1 MKRNLFALT
10 VVTCIAVACG
20 SSRQEMTEAKEKV
33 LQDSLLAVNG
43 YVSSSA
49 AVVNKKDTT
58 HKFIR
63 TADVKCRVKNVI
75 KSTVI
80 IEDFAIKQ
88 NGFVTL
94 SNLTQDVSRH
104 TVIPVSQDSSLETT
118 YFVAKND
125 LIIRVP
131 NTKLDTF
138 LKQVAMQIEFL
149 DYRIIKA
156 NDVGLQ
162 LLENRVTEQ
171 RIKKHEE
178 RLTKA
183 IDEKGKKL
191 IETSLAEE
199 NVLNKQEQADNA
211 MISNLSLNDQIN
223 YSTVSIQL
231 YQKETIKR
239 ELVENEKNTKA
250 YEPGLWQKTTE
261 ALINGWYIF
270 EALLLFLVNAWAF
283 LLIAVIA
290 FIVYRR
296 YRKV

>member
-1 MKRNLFALT
+1 MKRNFFALT
-10 VVTCIAVACG
+10 VVGCVVFSCG
-20 SSRQEMTEAKEKV
+20 PSKREMESKEQAK
-33 LQDSLLAVNG
+33 QDSVVAANG
-43 YVSSSA
+43 FVSSSA

-63 TADVKCRVKNVI
+63 TADVKCRVKSVI
-75 KSTVI
+75 KSTVV
-80 IEDFAIKQ
+80 IEDFAIQQ

-94 SNLTQDVSRH
+94 SYLTQDVSRH
-104 TVIPVSQDSSLETT
+104 MVVPISQDSSLETT
-118 YFVAKND
+118 YYVAKNN

-138 LKQVAMQIEFL
+138 LKQVATQIEFL

-162 LLENRVTEQ
+162 LLENKITQQ

-211 MISNLSLNDQIN
+211 MISNLSLSDQIN

-231 YQKETIKR
+231 YQKETVKR
-239 ELVENEKNTKA
+239 ELTENEKNTKA
-250 YEPGLWQKTTE
+250 YEPNLLHKITE
-261 ALINGWYIF
+261 ALTNGWYIL
-270 EALLLFLVNAWAF
+270 EAILLFLVNAWTF
-283 LLIAVIA
+283 LVIAVIVY
-290 FIVYRR
+290 IVYRK
-296 YRKV
+296 YKKA

>member
-10 VVTCIAVACG
+10 VVSCVVISCG
-20 SSRQEMTEAKEKV
+20 SSKREMESKEQAI
-33 LQDSLLAVNG
+33 QDSLIAVNG
-43 YVSSSA
+43 FVSSSA
-49 AVVNKKDTT
+49 AVVNKNDTT

-75 KSTVI
+75 KSTVV
-80 IEDFAIKQ
+80 IEDFVIKQ

-104 TVIPVSQDSSLETT
+104 TLIPVTQDSSLETT
-118 YFVAKND
+118 YYIAKND

-138 LKQVAMQIEFL
+138 LKQVATQIEFL

-162 LLENRVTEQ
+162 LLENKITEQ

-183 IDEKGKKL
+183 IDDKGKKL

-199 NVLNKQEQADNA
+199 NVLSKQEQADNA
-211 MISNLSLNDQIN
+211 MLSNLSLNDQIN
-223 YSTVSIQL
+223 YSTVNIQL

-261 ALINGWYIF
+261 ALVSGWYIF
-270 EALLLFLVNAWAF
+270 EAILLFLVNAWAF
-283 LLIAVIA
+283 LLILLIA
-290 FIVYRR
+290 YILYRR
-296 YRKV
+296 YKKA

>member
-10 VVTCIAVACG
+10 VICCVVFACG
-20 SSRQEMTEAKEKV
+20 PAKHEIETKEQAK
-33 LQDSLLAVNG
+33 QDSVVALNG
-43 YVSSSA
+43 FVSSSA
-49 AVVNKKDTT
+49 AVENKKDTT
-58 HKFIR
+58 RKFIR
-63 TADVKCRVKNVI
+63 TADVKCKVKSVI
-75 KSTVI
+75 NSTVI
-80 IEDFAIKQ
+80 IEDFAIQQ

-104 TVIPVSQDSSLETT
+104 TIIPISQDSSLETT
-118 YFVAKND
+118 YYVAKND

-131 NTKLDTF
+131 NIKLDTF
-138 LKQVAMQIEFL
+138 LKQVATQIEFL

-162 LLENRVTEQ
+162 VLENKITQQ

-183 IDEKGKKL
+183 IDEKAKKL

-250 YEPGLWQKTTE
+250 YEPGLWKKTTE
-261 ALINGWYIF
+261 ALISGWYIF

-283 LLIAVIA
+283 LLIGLILYL
-290 FIVYRR
+290 VYRR
-296 YRKV
+296 YRKS

>member
-10 VVTCIAVACG
+10 VVSCIVLSCG
-20 SSRQEMTEAKEKV
+20 YSKQEMMEAKEKAI
-33 LQDSLLAVNG
+33 QDSVMAATG
-43 YVSSSA
+43 FVSSSA

-63 TADVKCRVKNVI
+63 TADVKCKVKNVI
-75 KSTVI
+75 KSTII
-80 IEDFAIKQ
+80 IEDFAILQ

-104 TVIPVSQDSSLETT
+104 TIIAVSQDSALETT
-118 YFVAKND
+118 YYVAKND

-138 LKQVAMQIEFL
+138 LKQVATQIEFL
-149 DYRIIKA
+149 DYRVIKA

-162 LLENRVTEQ
+162 LLENKITEQ

-183 IDEKGKKL
+183 IDEKAKKL
-191 IETSLAEE
+191 METSLAEE

-231 YQKETIKR
+231 YQKETVKR

-250 YEPGLWQKTTE
+250 YEPSLWQKTID
-261 ALINGWYIF
+261 ALNSGWYIF
-270 EALLLFLVNAWAF
+270 ESILLFLVNAWAF
-283 LLIAVIA
+283 LLIGA
-290 FIVYRR
+290 IVYLV
-296 YRKV
+296 YRKHRKS

>member
-10 VVTCIAVACG
+10 VISCLVVACG
-20 SSRQEMTEAKEKV
+20 ASKQEMEAKEKAI
-33 LQDSLLAVNG
+33 QDSTLAVNG
-43 YVSSSA
+43 FVSSSA
-49 AVVNKKDTT
+49 AVENKKDTT

-63 TADVKCRVKNVI
+63 TADVKCKVKSVI

-80 IEDFAIKQ
+80 IEDFAIQQ

-104 TVIPVSQDSSLETT
+104 TVIPVSQDSALETT
-118 YFVAKND
+118 YYVAKND

-138 LKQVAMQIEFL
+138 LKQIATQIEFL

-162 LLENRVTEQ
+162 LLENKITQQ

-183 IDEKGKKL
+183 IDEKAKKL

-250 YEPGLWQKTTE
+250 YEPSLWHKTQE
-261 ALINGWYIF
+261 ALISGWYIF
-270 EALLLFLVNAWAF
+270 EAILLFLINAWAF
-283 LLIAVIA
+283 LLIAVI
-290 FIVYRR
+290 IYLVYRR
-296 YRKV
+296 YRKS

>member
-10 VVTCIAVACG
+10 VVCCVVFACG
-20 SSRQEMTEAKEKV
+20 GSKHEIEAKEQAK
-33 LQDSLLAVNG
+33 QDSVVALNG
-43 YVSSSA
+43 FVSSSA
-49 AVVNKKDTT
+49 AVENKKDTT
-58 HKFIR
+58 RKFIR
-63 TADVKCRVKNVI
+63 TADVKCKVKSVI
-75 KSTVI
+75 NSTVI

-104 TVIPVSQDSSLETT
+104 TIIPISQDSSLETT
-118 YFVAKND
+118 YYVAKND

-131 NTKLDTF
+131 NIKLDTF
-138 LKQVAMQIEFL
+138 LKQVATQIEFL

-162 LLENRVTEQ
+162 VLENKITQQ

-183 IDEKGKKL
+183 IDEKAKKL

-250 YEPGLWQKTTE
+250 YEPGLWKKTTE
-261 ALINGWYIF
+261 ALISGWYIF

-283 LLIAVIA
+283 LLMGVIVYL
-290 FIVYRR
+290 VYRR
-296 YRKV
+296 YRKS

>member
-10 VVTCIAVACG
+10 LVSCVVISCG
-20 SSRQEMTEAKEKV
+20 SSHHELESKEQAI
-33 LQDSLLAVNG
+33 QDSVAAASG
-43 YVSSSA
+43 FVSSSA
-49 AVVNKKDTT
+49 AVVNKADTT

-63 TADVKCRVKNVI
+63 TADVKCRVKSVI
-75 KSTVI
+75 KSTVV
-80 IEDFAIKQ
+80 IEDFVIKQ

-104 TVIPVSQDSSLETT
+104 TVVPVTQDSSLETT
-118 YFVAKND
+118 YYVAKND

-131 NTKLDTF
+131 NLKLDTF
-138 LKQVAMQIEFL
+138 LKQVATQIDFL

-162 LLENRVTEQ
+162 MLENKLTEQ
-171 RIKKHEE
+171 RLKKHEE

-183 IDEKGKKL
+183 IDDKGKKL
-191 IETSLAEE
+191 IETSVAEE
-199 NVLNKQEQADNA
+199 NVLSKQEQADNA
-211 MISNLSLNDQIN
+211 TLSNLNLNDQIN

-250 YEPGLWQKTTE
+250 YEPSLAQKATE
-261 ALINGWYIF
+261 ALLSGWNIL
-270 EALLLFLVNAWAF
+270 AAILLFLVNAWPFVLAGLVAF
-283 LLIAVIA
+283 V
-290 FIVYRR
+290 VYRK
-296 YRKV
+296 YIKA

>member
-1 MKRNLFALT
+1 MKRNLIALT
-10 VVTCIAVACG
+10 VVSCCIIVACG
-20 SSRQEMTEAKEKV
+20 PSKREMESKEKAK
-33 LQDSLLAVNG
+33 QDSIVAVNG
-43 YVSSSA
+43 FVSSSA
-49 AVVNKKDTT
+49 AVVNKNDTT
-58 HKFIR
+58 RKFIR
-63 TADVKCRVKNVI
+63 TTDIKCKVQSVI
-75 KSTVI
+75 KSTI
-80 IEDFAIKQ
+80 IVEDFAIKQ

-94 SNLTQDVSRH
+94 SNLTQDVSRR

-118 YFVAKND
+118 YYVAKND

-138 LKQVAMQIEFL
+138 LKQVATQIEFL

-162 LLENRVTEQ
+162 VLENKITQQ

-183 IDEKGKKL
+183 IDDKGKKL

-199 NVLNKQEQADNA
+199 NVLNKREQADNA

-223 YSTVSIQL
+223 YSTISIQL

-239 ELVENEKNTKA
+239 ELVENEKNIKA
-250 YEPGLWQKTTE
+250 YEPSLFYKIKE
-261 ALINGWYIF
+261 ALTNGWYIF
-270 EALLLFLVNAWAF
+270 EAFILFLVNAWAF
-283 LLIAVIA
+283 LLMGAIIYL
-290 FIVYRR
+290 VYRR
-296 YRKV
+296 YKKA